1 MDTSAILNN
10 LIVQSSVGQKGG
22 IKSNM
27 ASRSHKV
34 NCTFFVCLNCG
45 DKKRSRMGGGDYC
58 AGFGCS
64 NSRRKPDRYRVN
76 IFVNKA
82 SRGYIL
88 SVSFIVICAGI

>member
-1 MDTSAILNN
+1 
-10 LIVQSSVGQKGG
+10 
-22 IKSNM
+22 
-27 ASRSHKV
+27 
-34 NCTFFVCLNCG
+34 
-45 DKKRSRMGGGDYC
+45 MGGGDYC

-88 SVSFIVICAGI
+88 SVSFIVICAGIQYIRSVGIKALIVTDSFPAA